1 MVRVEAQRGERT
13 LLVADDEPRNIDL
26 IRMVVEEV
34 DVPIRL
40 ATAGN
45 GLEAIRLAREL
56 GPALILLDL
65 KMPVLDGWEAARQ
78 LKADPAT
85 RDIPIVA
92 LSAQAMPGDREVA
105 LAAGCDG
112 YMAKPLDV
120 AAIMRILQERFG

>member
-1 MVRVEAQRGERT
+1 MVSAEAQRT
-13 LLVADDEPRNIDL
+13 LLVADDEPRNVDL
-26 IRMVVEEV
+26 IRMIVEEV

-40 ATAGN
+40 ATAAN